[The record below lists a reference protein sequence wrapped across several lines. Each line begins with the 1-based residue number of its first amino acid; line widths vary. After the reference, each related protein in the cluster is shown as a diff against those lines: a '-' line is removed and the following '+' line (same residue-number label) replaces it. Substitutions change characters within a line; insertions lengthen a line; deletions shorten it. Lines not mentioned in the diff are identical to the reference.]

1 MNAQK
6 LLAAAALACASAAF
20 SGCLFAPRAATMPRL
35 ANAVVSSDFES
46 YTLRRVG
53 VLPFTGRTL
62 VPPQGEDLQ
71 RALHTELSQS
81 TPFELVLLDGDD
93 LAELDSSDPYRRGW
107 YNPKTIIGLSQ
118 RYELDGILFGTVT
131 QERFFPPQL
140 LSLQVDLVSAE
151 TGLVIWS
158 GKVDLDASDSRVLSG
173 LKCYYGYNEDD
184 DQSWRV
190 ALLSPERFAR
200 FAAFQIA
207 CLL

>member
-1 MNAQK
+1 MSRTGLASLA
-6 LLAAAALACASAAF
+6 LLALLPGCVSARALD
-20 SGCLFAPRAATMPRL
+20 MPRL

-46 YTLRRVG
+46 YALRRIG
-53 VLPFTGRTL
+53 VLPFTGRDLEST
-62 VPPQGEDLQ
+62 QGLDLQ
-71 RALHTELSQS
+71 RALHTELAQS
-81 TPFELVLLDGDD
+81 TPFELVLLDGED
-93 LAELDSSDPYRRGW
+93 LAELDASEPHRRGW
-107 YNPKTIIGLSQ
+107 YKPRTIIGLSQ
-118 RYELDGILFGTVT
+118 RYSLDGILFGTVT
-131 QERFFPPQL
+131 QARFFPPQL

-158 GKVDLDASDSRVLSG
+158 GTVNLDGSDPRVVDG
-173 LKCYYGYNEDD
+173 LKVYYGFELED

>member
-1 MNAQK
+1 MRRLASACAA
-6 LLAAAALACASAAF
+6 LLALALA
-20 SGCLFAPRAATMPRL
+20 GCVLARPAEMPKL

-46 YTLRRVG
+46 YALRRIG
-53 VLPFTGRTL
+53 LLPFTGRGLTTT
-62 VPPQGEDLQ
+62 QGLDLQ
-71 RALHTELSQS
+71 RALHSELAQS

-93 LAELDSSDPYRRGW
+93 LAELDASDPYRRGW
-107 YNPKTIIGLSQ
+107 YKPKTIIGLSE
-118 RYELDGILFGTVT
+118 RYNLDGILFGIVT

-158 GKVDLDASDSRVLSG
+158 GSVNLDASDPRVVSG
-173 LKCYYGYNEDD
+173 LKVYYGFEEDD
-184 DQSWRV
+184 DQAWRV